1 MHVLGHFGVP
11 DRTHAQ
17 LAITSFPL
25 TYGHQSI
32 RARRLATTYADIES
46 LVLSGE
52 LFNGTSRSS
61 SPIRTPSPSSDK
73 GWHDDEIDTT
83 NDQVPPEPQQDSIG
97 MGPGRTGVKGVIRDR
112 DEAETLERQRQA
124 KEMADL
130 RTRMEKS
137 SLGGKTYLEEE
148 REKAGRGDDKV
159 DPLVKN
165 ERERRDFFGMVRQG
179 KFGHLREVGVRSFV
193 QAVEKEDKGA
203 WVIVHLYEPSL
214 DRCYTLDE
222 TLSRLARSHPDTKF
236 LRCRASALGFAS
248 TGSSVPKSTTHRPSR
263 PIQDDED
270 DPYSD
275 KEDEGR
281 GRDRYA
287 EEDVDLDM
295 LPTML
300 VYRDGQLIHNWVRV
314 DWEAGAAGIDE
325 LLEKNR
331 ILRPAESFL
340 GRDNLGLPS
349 DDEDDDL
356 LWDEES

>member
-1 MHVLGHFGVP
+1 MSSP
-11 DRTHAQ
+11 SAHAFRPRF
-17 LAITSFPL
+17 LF
-25 TYGHQSI
+25 
-32 RARRLATTYADIES
+32 RLAYDIES

-73 GWHDDEIDTT
+73 GWHDDEIDSSNAT
-83 NDQVPPEPQQDSIG
+83 VPPEPQQDSIG
-97 MGPGRTGVKGVIRDR
+97 MGPGRTGVKGVIRDCH
-112 DEAETLERQRQA
+112 EAETLERQRQA
-124 KEMADL
+124 KEMAEL

-137 SLGGKTYLEEE
+137 SLGGKSYLEEE
-148 REKAGRGDDKV
+148 REKADRGDENV
-159 DPLVKN
+159 DPLVRN

-179 KFGHLREVGVRSFV
+179 KFGHLREVGVRTFV
-193 QAVEKEDKGA
+193 QAVEKEDKAA

-214 DRCYTLDE
+214 DRCYSLDE

-248 TGSSVPKSTTHRPSR
+248 SGSAVTKSTTHRPSR
-263 PIQDDED
+263 SIREDDD

-275 KEDEGR
+275 KDDDHDEDDYDSDEQNH
-281 GRDRYA
+281 YA

-340 GRDNLGLPS
+340 GRDNFGLPS

-356 LWDEES
+356 LWDEER